1 MDAPSPSA
9 ISHLPP
15 PLVPPQQANP
25 LPILTKTH
33 IPPSEEEQPCT
44 SQLNLSSLHRRLDKD
59 AVSKQENGL
68 WHGGVSGVFF
78 EFLDVWIAADL
89 GCGRGLEGEGRRV
102 GVRWCVEI
110 GKFWGF

>member
-1 MDAPSPSA
+1 
-9 ISHLPP
+9 
-15 PLVPPQQANP
+15 
-25 LPILTKTH
+25 
-33 IPPSEEEQPCT
+33 
-44 SQLNLSSLHRRLDKD
+44 
-59 AVSKQENGL
+59 
-68 WHGGVSGVFF
+68 VFF